1 MKKTSK
7 SPPNKVEIP
16 ESLTNKKQLDLKNL
30 KINIALA
37 NQKSFDIYSKY
48 TNYNYNVK
56 TNHNPNPKPTF
67 SVFDIVNKQ
76 KTEENKSNEENLEA
90 IEEKKQ
96 EHQKQEHQKQE
107 HQKQEHQK
115 QDIQIFQKKIKK
127 TGLFIIGCFCIF
139 LASFNF
145 YRNFKSFNN
154 SRK

>member
-1 MKKTSK
+1 MLYNLSTILNDTMKKTSK
-7 SPPNKVEIP
+7 SHPNKVEIS

-30 KINIALA
+30 KIDIALA

-56 TNHNPNPKPTF
+56 TNHNPNPKPNF

-90 IEEKKQ
+90 IEEK
-96 EHQKQEHQKQE
+96 
-107 HQKQEHQK
+107 KQEHQK